1 MVLPNLAMGILR
13 GLNTKNGKLSRSGN
27 HKSLI
32 SVAAIII
39 IAVVVVV
46 IVVQLL
52 LLPLPDL
59 QQAVH
64 ARRSH
69 GSNNNNIK

>member
-1 MVLPNLAMGILR
+1 MGILR

-46 IVVQLL
+46 QLL

-59 QQAVH
+59 QRAVH